1 MFDRES
7 SDKGFQLSVGAE
19 GRKDAEGKKRMIC
32 FSTLMLELVQLQKGF

>member
-19 GRKDAEGKKRMIC
+19 GRKDAEGKKRIC